1 MSHPW
6 ALSFLGLP
14 AFLSYFGSAMLL
26 LLLFGFIYTRLTAHD
41 EFELIR
47 HGKSAAAVALGGSLL
62 AFALPLCS
70 AIVHSLSLVD
80 FLIWGVIAMII
91 QIVTFFAVRVFLP
104 NLSQR
109 ITNDEL
115 SAGIFVALT
124 SLSVG
129 AINAACMTP

>member
-6 ALSFLGLP
+6 ALSFVGLP
-14 AFLSYFGSAMLL
+14 SFLSYFAIAILL
-26 LLLFGFIYTRLTAHD
+26 LLLFGFVYTRLTAHD

-47 HGKSAAAVALGGSLL
+47 HGKPAAAIALGGSLL

-70 AIVHSLSLVD
+70 AIVHSVSLVD
-80 FLIWGVIAMII
+80 FLIWGVIAMVI
-91 QIVTFFAVRVFLP
+91 QIATFFGVRVFVT

-109 ITNDEL
+109 ITNDEV
-115 SAGIFVALT
+115 SAGLFVALT

>member
-14 AFLSYFGSAMLL
+14 AFLSYFGIAMLL

-47 HGKSAAAVALGGSLL
+47 QGKSAAAIALGGSLL

-70 AIVHSLSLVD
+70 AIVHSVSLVD
-80 FLIWGVIAMII
+80 FLIWGVIALVI
-91 QIVTFFAVRVFLP
+91 QIVTFFAVRVFLS

-109 ITNDEL
+109 ISNNEL

>member
-6 ALSFLGLP
+6 ALSFAGLP
-14 AFLSYFGSAMLL
+14 SFLSYFAIAMLL

-47 HGKSAAAVALGGSLL
+47 HGKSAAAIALGGSLL
-62 AFALPLCS
+62 AFAMPLCS
-70 AIVHSLSLVD
+70 AIVHSVSIID
-80 FLIWGVIAMII
+80 FVIWGVIAMVI
-91 QIVTFFAVRVFLP
+91 QIGTFFVVRVFLT

-109 ITNDEL
+109 ISNNEL
-115 SAGIFVALT
+115 SAGLFVALA

>member
-6 ALSFLGLP
+6 TLSFLGLP
-14 AFLSYFGSAMLL
+14 AFLSYFGSAVLL

-47 HGKSAAAVALGGSLL
+47 HGKSSAAIALGGSLL

-80 FLIWGVIAMII
+80 FLIWGVIAMVI
-91 QIVTFFAVRVFLP
+91 QIATFFAVRVFVP

-109 ITNDEL
+109 ITNDEV

>member
-14 AFLSYFGSAMLL
+14 AFLSYFGIAILL

-47 HGKSAAAVALGGSLL
+47 HGKSAAAIALGGSLL
-62 AFALPLCS
+62 AFVLPLCS
-70 AIVHSLSLVD
+70 AIIHSASLVD
-80 FLIWGVIAMII
+80 FVIWGVIAMVI
-91 QIVTFFAVRVFLP
+91 QVATFFAVRVFLA

-109 ITNDEL
+109 ISDNEL
-115 SAGIFVALT
+115 SAGLFVALA

>member
-14 AFLSYFGSAMLL
+14 GFLSYFAIAMLL
-26 LLLFGFIYTRLTAHD
+26 LLLFGFFYTRLTAHD

-47 HGKSAAAVALGGSLL
+47 HGKSAAAIALGGSLL

-70 AIVHSLSLVD
+70 AIVHSVSLVD
-80 FLIWGVIAMII
+80 FVIWGVIAMVI
-91 QIVTFFAVRVFLP
+91 QIGTFFAVRVFVA

-109 ITNDEL
+109 ITNNEV
-115 SAGIFVALT
+115 SAGLFVALA

>member
-6 ALSFLGLP
+6 ALSFVGLP
-14 AFLSYFGSAMLL
+14 AFLSYFAIAMLL
-26 LLLFGFIYTRLTAHD
+26 LLIFGFLYTRLTAHD

-47 HGKSAAAVALGGSLL
+47 HGKSAAAIALGGSLL

-70 AIVHSLSLVD
+70 AIIHSVSLVD
-80 FLIWGVIAMII
+80 FVIWGVIAMVI
-91 QIVTFFAVRVFLP
+91 QIGTFFVVRIFLK

-109 ITNDEL
+109 ISNDEL
-115 SAGIFVALT
+115 SAGLFVALA

>member
-1 MSHPW
+1 VSHPL
-6 ALSFLGLP
+6 ALSFVGLP
-14 AFLSYFGSAMLL
+14 AFLAYFGTAMLL

-41 EFELIR
+41 EFGLIR
-47 HGKSAAAVALGGSLL
+47 EGKSAAAIALGGSLV

-80 FLIWGVIAMII
+80 FVIWGVIAMVI
-91 QIVTFFAVRVFLP
+91 QILTFFAVRVFVS
-104 NLSQR
+104 NLSHR
-109 ITNDEL
+109 ITNNEM
-115 SAGIFVALT
+115 SAGLFVALA

>member
-6 ALSFLGLP
+6 ALSFAGLQ

-41 EFELIR
+41 EFALIR

-70 AIVHSLSLVD
+70 AIVHSVSITD
-80 FLIWGVIAMII
+80 FLIWGVIALVI
-91 QIVTFFAVRVFLP
+91 QIATFFAVRVFLT

-109 ITNDEL
+109 ITNNEM
-115 SAGIFVALT
+115 SAGLFVALT
-124 SLSVG
+124 SVSVG

>member
-70 AIVHSLSLVD
+70 AIIHSVSIID
-80 FLIWGVIAMII
+80 FLIWGVIALVI
-91 QIVTFFAVRVFLP
+91 QIATFFVVRIFLTS
-104 NLSQR
+104 LSQR
-109 ITNDEL
+109 ITNNEM
-115 SAGIFVALT
+115 SAGLFVALT
-124 SLSVG
+124 SVSVG

>member
-6 ALSFLGLP
+6 TLSFLGLP

-80 FLIWGVIAMII
+80 FVIWGVIAMMI
-91 QIVTFFAVRVFLP
+91 QIITFFAVRVFLP
-104 NLSQR
+104 HLSQR
-109 ITNDEL
+109 ITNDEM

>member
-1 MSHPW
+1 MSHPL
-6 ALSFLGLP
+6 ALSFVGLP
-14 AFLSYFGSAMLL
+14 AFLSYFGIAMLL
-26 LLLFGFIYTRLTAHD
+26 LLLFGVIYTRLTAHD

-47 HGKSAAAVALGGSLL
+47 QGKSAAAIALGGSLV

-70 AIVHSLSLVD
+70 AIVHSVSLVD
-80 FLIWGVIAMII
+80 FVIWGVIAMVI
-91 QIVTFFAVRVFLP
+91 QIATFFAVRVFLS

-109 ITNDEL
+109 ITSNEL
-115 SAGIFVALT
+115 SAGLFVALA

>member
-47 HGKSAAAVALGGSLL
+47 HGKSAAAVALGCSLL

>member
-14 AFLSYFGSAMLL
+14 AFLSYFGVAMLL
-26 LLLFGFIYTRLTAHD
+26 LLMFGFIYTRLTAHD
-41 EFELIR
+41 ELELIR
-47 HGKSAAAVALGGSLL
+47 HGKPAAAIALGGSLL

-70 AIVHSLSLVD
+70 AIVHSVSLVD
-80 FLIWGVIAMII
+80 FLIWGVIAMVI
-91 QIVTFFAVRVFLP
+91 QIATFFAVRIFLTG
-104 NLSQR
+104 LSQR
-109 ITNDEL
+109 ISNNEI
-115 SAGIFVALT
+115 SAGLFVALT

>member
-14 AFLSYFGSAMLL
+14 AFLSYFGVAMLL

-47 HGKSAAAVALGGSLL
+47 HGKPAAALALGGSLL

-70 AIVHSLSLVD
+70 AIVHSVSLVD
-80 FLIWGVIAMII
+80 FLIWGVIALAI
-91 QIVTFFAVRVFLP
+91 QIVTFFAVRIFLT

-109 ITNDEL
+109 ISNNEM

>member
-1 MSHPW
+1 MSHPL

-14 AFLSYFGSAMLL
+14 AFLSYFAIAILL

-47 HGKSAAAVALGGSLL
+47 HGKSAAAIALGGSLL
-62 AFALPLCS
+62 AFVLPLCS
-70 AIVHSLSLVD
+70 AIIHSVSLVD
-80 FLIWGVIAMII
+80 FVIWGVIAMVI
-91 QIVTFFAVRVFLP
+91 QVGTFFAVRIFLT

-109 ITNDEL
+109 ISDNEL
-115 SAGIFVALT
+115 SAGLFVALA

>member
-6 ALSFLGLP
+6 ALSFVGLP
-14 AFLSYFGSAMLL
+14 AFLSYFAVAMLL

-47 HGKSAAAVALGGSLL
+47 HGKSAAAIALGGSLL

-70 AIVHSLSLVD
+70 AIIHSVSLVD
-80 FLIWGVIAMII
+80 FVIWGVIAMVI
-91 QIVTFFAVRVFLP
+91 QIGTFFAVRIFLA

-109 ITNDEL
+109 ITDNEV
-115 SAGIFVALT
+115 SAGLFVALA

>member
-80 FLIWGVIAMII
+80 FVIWGVIAMVI

-109 ITNDEL
+109 ITNDEM

>member
-1 MSHPW
+1 MSHPL

-14 AFLSYFGSAMLL
+14 AFLSYFGVAMLL

-47 HGKSAAAVALGGSLL
+47 HGKPAAALALGGSLL

-70 AIVHSLSLVD
+70 AIVHSVSLVD
-80 FLIWGVIAMII
+80 FLIWGVIAMVI
-91 QIVTFFAVRVFLP
+91 QIATFFAVRIFLTG
-104 NLSQR
+104 LSQR
-109 ITNDEL
+109 ISNNEI
-115 SAGIFVALT
+115 SAGLFVALT

>member
-6 ALSFLGLP
+6 ALSLLGLP
-14 AFLSYFGSAMLL
+14 SFLSYFGVAMLL

-47 HGKSAAAVALGGSLL
+47 HGKSAAALALGGSLL

-70 AIVHSLSLVD
+70 AIVHSASLVE
-80 FLIWGVIAMII
+80 FLIWVVIALLI
-91 QIVTFFAVRVFLP
+91 QIATFFAVWVFLT

-109 ITNDEL
+109 ISNNEI
-115 SAGIFVALT
+115 SAGLFVALT

>member
-47 HGKSAAAVALGGSLL
+47 HGKSAAAIALGGSLL

-70 AIVHSLSLVD
+70 AIVHSVSLVD
-80 FLIWGVIAMII
+80 FLIWGVIAMVI
-91 QIVTFFAVRVFLP
+91 QIVTFFAVRVFLS

-109 ITNDEL
+109 ITDNEL

>member
-1 MSHPW
+1 MTHPL
-6 ALSFLGLP
+6 AVSFLGLP
-14 AFLSYFGSAMLL
+14 AFLGYFAIAVVL

-47 HGKSAAAVALGGSLL
+47 HGKSAAAIALGGSLL

-70 AIVHSLSLVD
+70 AIIHSVSLVD
-80 FLIWGVIAMII
+80 FVIWGVIAMVI
-91 QIVTFFAVRVFLP
+91 QIGTFFAVRVFLT

-109 ITNDEL
+109 ISNDEV
-115 SAGIFVALT
+115 SAGLFVALA

>member
-70 AIVHSLSLVD
+70 AIVHSLSLLD

-109 ITNDEL
+109 ITNDEM

>member
-6 ALSFLGLP
+6 TLSFVGLP
-14 AFLSYFGSAMLL
+14 AFLSYFAIAMLL

-47 HGKSAAAVALGGSLL
+47 HGKSAAAIALGGSLL

-70 AIVHSLSLVD
+70 AIIHSVSLVD
-80 FLIWGVIAMII
+80 FVIWGVIAMVI
-91 QIVTFFAVRVFLP
+91 QIGTFFAVRIFVA

-109 ITNDEL
+109 ITNNEV
-115 SAGIFVALT
+115 SAGLFVALA

>member
-14 AFLSYFGSAMLL
+14 AFLSYFAIAILL

-47 HGKSAAAVALGGSLL
+47 HGKSAAAIALGGSLL

-70 AIVHSLSLVD
+70 AIIHSVSLVD
-80 FLIWGVIAMII
+80 FVIWGVIAMVI
-91 QIVTFFAVRVFLP
+91 QVGTFFAVRIFLT

-109 ITNDEL
+109 ISDNEL
-115 SAGIFVALT
+115 SAGLFVALA

>member
-14 AFLSYFGSAMLL
+14 AFLGYFAVAMLL

-47 HGKSAAAVALGGSLL
+47 HGKSAAAIALGGSLL
-62 AFALPLCS
+62 AFVLPLCS
-70 AIVHSLSLVD
+70 AIIHSVSLVD
-80 FLIWGVIAMII
+80 FVIWGVIAMVI
-91 QIVTFFAVRVFLP
+91 QIGTFFAVRVFVA

-109 ITNDEL
+109 ITNNEV
-115 SAGIFVALT
+115 SAGLFVALA
-124 SLSVG
+124 SLAVG

>member
-6 ALSFLGLP
+6 ALSFVGLP
-14 AFLSYFGSAMLL
+14 SFLSYFAIAMLL

-47 HGKSAAAVALGGSLL
+47 NGKSAAAVALGGSLV

-70 AIVHSLSLVD
+70 AIVHSVSIVD
-80 FLIWGVIAMII
+80 FVIWGVIAMVI
-91 QIVTFFAVRVFLP
+91 QIGTFFAVRIFLT

-109 ITNDEL
+109 ISNNEL
-115 SAGIFVALT
+115 SAGLFVALA

-129 AINAACMTP
+129 VINAACMTP

>member
-6 ALSFLGLP
+6 TLFFLGLP
-14 AFLSYFGSAMLL
+14 GFLSYFAIAILL

-47 HGKSAAAVALGGSLL
+47 HGKSAAAIALGGSLL
-62 AFALPLCS
+62 AFVLPLCS
-70 AIVHSLSLVD
+70 AIIHSVSLVD
-80 FLIWGVIAMII
+80 FVIWGVIAMVI
-91 QIVTFFAVRVFLP
+91 QVGTFFAVRVFLT

-109 ITNDEL
+109 ISDNEL
-115 SAGIFVALT
+115 SAGLFVALA